1 MAVMK
6 ILTINGCLSSGT
18 IFILTFNM
26 LKISSLQ
33 KLVYVLL
40 SVFLIIAALYYAKPF
55 LVPVCFAGLLAM
67 LFLPLSLWFE
77 SKKIPKGLSIVFCI
91 IIFLGIIT
99 GIIWLI
105 SWQITDLASETSNIE
120 NKVKQMVSQV
130 EEYIRSNYGISK
142 KQQEKII
149 TEQAQAN
156 SNMFSNIGS
165 SLTGFI
171 IDFILVL
178 VYIFLFMYFRERIKT
193 FILKLVSSQQKKNT
207 ETILHDIVKVAQ
219 QYIVGLGMMI
229 GCLWVM
235 YSIGFSIVGVK
246 YAVLFA
252 IICGLL
258 EIVPFIGNLTGNLLT
273 IGMVIIQ
280 GGGLGMVIGVVI
292 TYFVVQFLQTYI
304 LEPLVVGAEVNI
316 NPLFTI
322 IVLVLGEL
330 VWGIP
335 GMVLAIPLLGIFKII
350 CDHVESLK
358 PYGYL
363 IGSDKKKR
371 SSLLKRNKK

>member
-1 MAVMK
+1 MK
-6 ILTINGCLSSGT
+6 IPTINGCLASGT
-18 IFILTFNM
+18 IFILTFDM
-26 LKISSLQ
+26 LQISSLQ

-40 SVFLIIAALYYAKPF
+40 SGFLIIAALYYAKPF

-91 IIFLGIIT
+91 LIFLGIIT

-105 SWQITDLASETSNIE
+105 SWQITDLATETSNIE
-120 NKVKQMVSQV
+120 NKLKQMISQI

-193 FILKLVSSQQKKNT
+193 FILKLVSPNQKKNT
-207 ETILHDIVKVAQ
+207 ETILHDITKVSQ
-219 QYIVGLGMMI
+219 QYIAGLGMMI
-229 GCLWVM
+229 ACLWVM

-258 EIVPFIGNLTGNLLT
+258 EIVPFIGNLTGNLLA

-292 TYFVVQFLQTYI
+292 TYLVVQFLQTYI

-350 CDHVESLK
+350 CDHIESLK

-371 SSLLKRNKK
+371 SSLIKRNKR

>member
-1 MAVMK
+1 
-6 ILTINGCLSSGT
+6 
-18 IFILTFNM
+18 M
-26 LKISSLQ
+26 LQISSLQ
-33 KLVYVLL
+33 KLVYFLL

-77 SKKIPKGLSIVFCI
+77 SKKIPRGLSIVFCI
-91 IIFLGIIT
+91 IILLGIIT
-99 GIIWLI
+99 AMIWLI

-120 NKVKQMVSQV
+120 KKVNQMIGQV

-156 SNMFSNIGS
+156 SNLFSNIGS
-165 SLTGFI
+165 SLTGFV

-178 VYIFLFMYFRERIKT
+178 VYIFLFMFYRERIKT
-193 FILKLVSSQQKKNT
+193 FILKLVSTQQKKNT
-207 ETILHDIVKVAQ
+207 ETILQDIEKVSQ

-229 GCLWVM
+229 GCLWIM

-252 IICGLL
+252 VICGLL

-292 TYFVVQFLQTYI
+292 TYFIVQFLQTYI

-322 IVLVLGEL
+322 IILVLGEL

-335 GMVLAIPLLGIFKII
+335 GMILAIPLLGIFKII

-371 SSLLKRNKK
+371 SSLIKRNRK

>member
-1 MAVMK
+1 
-6 ILTINGCLSSGT
+6 
-18 IFILTFNM
+18 M
-26 LKISSLQ
+26 LPISSLQ
-33 KLVYVLL
+33 KFVYFVLAA
-40 SVFLIIAALYYAKPF
+40 FLIVLALYYAKPF

-77 SKKIPKGLSIVFCI
+77 SKKIPKALSILFCL
-91 IIFLGIIT
+91 IIFVGILT

-105 SWQITDLASETSNIE
+105 SWQITDLASETSDIE
-120 NKVKQMVSQV
+120 NKVKKMIGQV
-130 EEYIRSNYGISK
+130 EEYIRNNYGISK

-156 SNMFSNIGS
+156 SNMLSNIGS
-165 SLTGFI
+165 SVTGFAV
-171 IDFILVL
+171 DFILML
-178 VYIFLFMYFRERIKT
+178 VYIFLFMFYRERIKT
-193 FILKLVSSQQKKNT
+193 FVLKLVPSQQKKNT
-207 ETILHDIVKVAQ
+207 ETILRDIEKVSQ
-219 QYIVGLGMMI
+219 QYITGLGLMI

-258 EIVPFIGNLTGNLLT
+258 EIVPFIGNLTGNLLA
-273 IGMVIIQ
+273 ILMVIIQ
-280 GGGLGMVIGVVI
+280 GGGMGMVLGVVI

-322 IVLVLGEL
+322 IILVLGEL

-335 GMVLAIPLLGIFKII
+335 GMVLAIPLLGIVKII
-350 CDHVESLK
+350 CDHIESLK

-363 IGSDKKKR
+363 IGSEKKKR
-371 SSLLKRNKK
+371 TSFLKRKKK

>member
-1 MAVMK
+1 
-6 ILTINGCLSSGT
+6 
-18 IFILTFNM
+18 M
-26 LKISSLQ
+26 LQTSSLQ
-33 KLVYVLL
+33 RFVYFLL
-40 SVFLIIAALYYAKPF
+40 AASLIILALYYAKPF

-67 LFLPLSLWFE
+67 LFLPLSIWFE
-77 SKKIPKGLSIVFCI
+77 NKKIPKVFAILFCI
-91 IIFLGIIT
+91 IIFLGIIA
-99 GIIWLI
+99 GIIGLI
-105 SWQITDLASETSNIE
+105 SWQITDLAGETSNIE
-120 NKVKQMVSQV
+120 SKLKKMIGQV

-156 SNMFSNIGS
+156 GDMFSNIGS
-165 SLTGFI
+165 SLSGFI
-171 IDFILVL
+171 VDFILML
-178 VYIFLFMYFRERIKT
+178 VYIFLFMFYRERIKT

-207 ETILHDIVKVAQ
+207 ETIIHDIQNVSQK
-219 QYIVGLGMMI
+219 YITGLGLMI

-273 IGMVIIQ
+273 ILMVVIQ
-280 GGGLGMVIGVVI
+280 GGGMGMVIGVVI
-292 TYFVVQFLQTYI
+292 TYLIVQFLQTYI

-322 IVLVLGEL
+322 VILVLGEL

-335 GMVLAIPLLGIFKII
+335 GMVLAIPLLGILKII